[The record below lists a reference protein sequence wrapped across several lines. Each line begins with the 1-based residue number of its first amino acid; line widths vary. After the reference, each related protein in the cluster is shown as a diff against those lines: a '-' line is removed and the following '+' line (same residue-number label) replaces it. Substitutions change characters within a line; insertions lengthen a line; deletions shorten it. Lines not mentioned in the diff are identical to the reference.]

1 MIKSEIEILS
11 IFPYGSINYGT
22 HTEKSDLD
30 FIYVV
35 PDESPILYD
44 FQYHDTKTNAD
55 YTIYKETSFIS
66 HLKEHKVDALEC
78 IFGTNMLPVRDYKR
92 FFELDLTKLRE
103 SISSVCSNSW
113 VKAKKKFLIEKD
125 YDVYKGKK
133 SLFHS
138 IRIYDFGCQIA
149 EYGKIVDFES
159 CKDLWFEIYND
170 TSEDYE
176 HYKEKYKPLYNSYHS
191 KFVKLAP
198 KKC

>member
-1 MIKSEIEILS
+1 MIHQKGETLA

-30 FIYVV
+30 FIHVV
-35 PDESPILYD
+35 SDETSVSD
-44 FQYHDTKTNAD
+44 GFQYHDAETNAD

-66 HLKEHKVDALEC
+66 RLKEHKIDALEC
-78 IFGTNMLPVRDYKR
+78 IFGVNMLPIRDYKAL
-92 FFELDLTKLRE
+92 FEFDLNKLRE
-103 SISSVCSNSW
+103 SISSTCSNSW
-113 VKAKKKFLIEKD
+113 VKAKKKFIIEKN
-125 YDVYKGKK
+125 YDPYKGKK

-149 EYGKIVDFES
+149 EFGKIVDFKS

-176 HYKEKYKPLYNSYHS
+176 HYKKKYKPLYNSYHS
-191 KFVKLAP
+191 KFVRLAP
-198 KKC
+198 KKE